1 MYGASDRVD
10 MWANYGPY
18 MELIIVHTYGPCME
32 LDFNG
37 GFDDMGAGY

>member
-1 MYGASDRVD
+1 
-10 MWANYGPY
+10 MWANYGPC